1 MKILYITLENL
12 SLHKG
17 SVVHIK
23 EIVAGLQKLG
33 HHVGLVGC
41 SQNKFEEVDN
51 FYNLLHTPFLLLKFF
66 NLKKQPYLISS
77 IFLFF
82 YLFKTLLRYD
92 IIYARDY
99 HTAIIAFLPR
109 ILFNKKLVLEMN
121 GFASEEEGLKG
132 KSFFKNI
139 LVWAIKKM
147 EKLATRCSN
156 EIVTVTPYMATH
168 LVQSYGCEPQ
178 KIEVIGNG
186 VNIKIFYP
194 INDEA
199 LLLDC
204 RKRIKIAPGEI
215 VITFVGNLSKTQ
227 GVEDIVKVAPSII
240 REIGNIKFLIIG
252 DGMLKGDLEEEVKR
266 LRLSEHFIFTG
277 MIDYEEVPRYINI
290 SDICILLKRKLKSG
304 WSPIKLYEYMACGK
318 PVVASRVEGLEFI
331 EVEGAGRLI
340 EPGDLNDLK
349 EVLFDLLTFPEKR
362 VDMGQRGLKIAQER
376 FTWDSR
382 ASNIEKILKELA

>member
-33 HHVGLVGC
+33 HHVGLVGS

-51 FYNLLHTPFLLLKFF
+51 FYNLWHSPFFFLKFF
-66 NLKKQPYLISS
+66 KLKKQPYLISS

-82 YLFKTLLRYD
+82 YLFKILPRYD

-99 HTAIIAFLPR
+99 HTAVIAFLPR
-109 ILFNKKLVLEMN
+109 ILFNKKLVFEMN

-132 KSFFKNI
+132 NFFFTKL
-139 LVWAIKKM
+139 LVWAIEKM
-147 EKLATRCSN
+147 EKLSTRCSN
-156 EIVTVTPYMATH
+156 KIVTVTPYMATY
-168 LVQSYGCEPQ
+168 LLQSYSCQPE

-186 VNIKIFYP
+186 VNIRKFYP

-199 LLLDC
+199 FLLDC
-204 RKRIKIAPGEI
+204 RKRMKIAAEEI
-215 VITFVGNLSKTQ
+215 VITFVGNLNKTQ
-227 GVEDIVKVAPSII
+227 GVEDIIKVAPSII
-240 REIGNIKFLIIG
+240 REISNVKFLIIG
-252 DGMLKGDLEEEVKR
+252 DGILKGDLEKEVKR
-266 LRLSEHFIFTG
+266 LRLSEHFIFAG
-277 MIDYEEVPRYINI
+277 MIDYQEVPVYINI

-318 PVVASRVEGLEFI
+318 PVVCSRVEGLEFI
-331 EVEGAGRLI
+331 GSEGAGRLT

-349 EVLFDLLTFPEKR
+349 EALFELLTVPEKR
-362 VDMGQRGLKIAQER
+362 VDMGQKGLKIAQER
-376 FTWDSR
+376 FSWDSR
-382 ASNIEKILKELA
+382 ASKIEKILKELA

>member
-33 HHVGLVGC
+33 HHVGLVGS
-41 SQNKFEEVDN
+41 SQNKVEEVDN

-66 NLKKQPYLISS
+66 ELKKQPYLISS

-82 YLFKTLLRYD
+82 YLFKTLPRYD
-92 IIYARDY
+92 MIYARDY
-99 HTAIIAFLPR
+99 HTTIIAFLPR
-109 ILFNKKLVLEMN
+109 ILFNKKLVFEMN

-132 KSFFKNI
+132 NSFFRKV
-139 LVWAIKKM
+139 LVWAIEKM
-147 EKLATRCSN
+147 EKLSTKCSN
-156 EIVTVTPYMATH
+156 KIVTVTPYMATH
-168 LVQSYGCEPQ
+168 LLQSYRCQPQ

-186 VNIKIFYP
+186 VDIRKFYP
-194 INDEA
+194 IHDEA
-199 LLLDC
+199 LLLDR

-215 VITFVGNLSKTQ
+215 VITFVGNLNKTQ

-240 REIGNIKFLIIG
+240 GEIGNTKFLIIG
-252 DGMLKGDLEEEVKR
+252 DGMLKEELEEEVKR
-266 LRLSEHFIFTG
+266 LRLSEYFIFTG
-277 MIDYEEVPRYINI
+277 MIDYGEVPLYVNI

-318 PVVASRVEGLEFI
+318 PVVCSRVEGLEFI
-331 EVEGAGRLI
+331 GSEGAGRVI
-340 EPGDLNDLK
+340 EPGDLDDLK
-349 EVLFDLLTFPEKR
+349 EALFDLLRFPEKR
-362 VDMGQRGLKIAQER
+362 VDMGQRGLKIAHER
-376 FTWDSR
+376 FAWDLRVSH
-382 ASNIEKILKELA
+382 IEKILKELA

>member
-33 HHVGLVGC
+33 HHVGLVGS

-51 FYNLLHTPFLLLKFF
+51 FYNLRQSPFFLLKFF
-66 NLKKQPYLISS
+66 KLKKQPYLISS
-77 IFLFF
+77 IFLLF
-82 YLFKTLLRYD
+82 YLFKILPQYD

-99 HTAIIAFLPR
+99 HTAVIAFLPR
-109 ILFNKKLVLEMN
+109 ILFNKKLVFEMN

-132 KSFFKNI
+132 NSFFKNI

-156 EIVTVTPYMATH
+156 EIVTVTPYMATY
-168 LVQSYGCEPQ
+168 LVQSYDCEPQ

-186 VNIKIFYP
+186 VNIRKFYP
-194 INDEA
+194 INDDA
-199 LLLDC
+199 LLLEC
-204 RKRIKIAPGEI
+204 RKRIKIAPEEI
-215 VITFVGNLSKTQ
+215 IITFVGNLNKTQ
-227 GVEDIVKVAPSII
+227 GVEDIIKVAPSII
-240 REIGNIKFLIIG
+240 REMNNIKFLIIG
-252 DGMLKGDLEEEVKR
+252 DGLLKGDLEEEVKR

-277 MIDYEEVPRYINI
+277 MIDYQEVPIYINI

-318 PVVASRVEGLEFI
+318 PVVCSRVEGLEFI
-331 EVEGAGRLI
+331 GLEGAGRVV
-340 EPGDLNDLK
+340 EPGDLDDLK
-349 EVLFDLLTFPEKR
+349 EALFDLLRFPENR
-362 VDMGQRGLKIAQER
+362 VDMGHRGLKIAQER

>member
-33 HHVGLVGC
+33 HHVGLVGS
-41 SQNKFEEVDN
+41 SQNKLEEVDN
-51 FYNLLHTPFLLLKFF
+51 FYNLWHSPFFLLEFF
-66 NLKKQPYLISS
+66 KLKKQPYLISS

-82 YLFKTLLRYD
+82 YLFKILPRYD

-99 HTAIIAFLPR
+99 HTAVIAFLPR
-109 ILFNKKLVLEMN
+109 ILFNKKLVFEMN

-132 KSFFKNI
+132 NSFFTKS
-139 LVWAIKKM
+139 LVWAIEKM
-147 EKLATRCSN
+147 EKLSTRCSN
-156 EIVTVTPYMATH
+156 KIVTVTPYMATY
-168 LVQSYGCEPQ
+168 LLESYGCQPE

-186 VNIKIFYP
+186 VNIRKFYP

-199 LLLDC
+199 LLLDSK
-204 RKRIKIAPGEI
+204 KRMKIAPEEI
-215 VITFVGNLSKTQ
+215 VITFVGNLNKTQ
-227 GVEDIVKVAPSII
+227 GVEDIIKVAPSII
-240 REIGNIKFLIIG
+240 REISNVKFLIIG
-252 DGMLKGDLEEEVKR
+252 DGMLRGDLEEEVNR

-277 MIDYEEVPRYINI
+277 MIDYQEVPTYINI

-318 PVVASRVEGLEFI
+318 PVVCSRVEGLEFI
-331 EVEGAGRLI
+331 GSEGAGRLT
-340 EPGDLNDLK
+340 ESGDLNDLK
-349 EVLFDLLTFPEKR
+349 EALFELLTVPEKR
-362 VDMGQRGLKIAQER
+362 ADMGQKGLKIAQER
-376 FTWDSR
+376 FSWDSR
-382 ASNIEKILKELA
+382 ASKIEKILKELA